1 MEEGLV
7 PGTLFEGPIA
17 CSRGVALPGRSPWER
32 EVRESLTWV
41 HSVPGSYAHA
51 LDGLYRV
58 AREEGLKKLFSGATM
73 ASSRGMLVTVGQ
85 VGLLRRGFWGIPGGL
100 ALPLPSKRSQR
111 KAVAL
116 DCRWALG
123 T

>member
-1 MEEGLV
+1 M
-7 PGTLFEGPIA
+7 P
-17 CSRGVALPGRSPWER
+17 LPP
-32 EVRESLTWV
+32 
-41 HSVPGSYAHA
+41 A
-51 LDGLYRV
+51 
-58 AREEGLKKLFSGATM
+58 EGLKKLFSGATM